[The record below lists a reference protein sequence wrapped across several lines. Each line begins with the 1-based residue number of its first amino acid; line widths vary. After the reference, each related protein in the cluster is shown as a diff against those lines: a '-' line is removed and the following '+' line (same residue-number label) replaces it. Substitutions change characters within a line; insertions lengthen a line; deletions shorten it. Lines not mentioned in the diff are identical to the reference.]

1 MDLCL
6 DWWVSS
12 PYNEVDTLLFK
23 LLTVN
28 LFYFG
33 DNQCVFE
40 EHQLSRLEV
49 EVKFPSCTI
58 VSVKELFI
66 MGWRQ
71 LILRLMR
78 IELILFA
85 LLTKSLLHHG
95 IGESVLETMAV
106 AAVKRCFGSGL
117 SYSLTEPLSPIGELV
132 YIMV

>member
-6 DWWVSS
+6 DWWVLS

-78 IELILFA
+78 IELILIA
-85 LLTKSLLHHG
+85 LLIKSLLHHG
-95 IGESVLETMAV
+95 IGDRALETMTV
-106 AAVKRCFGSGL
+106 AAVKR
-117 SYSLTEPLSPIGELV
+117 
-132 YIMV
+132 

>member
-6 DWWVSS
+6 DWWVLS

-40 EHQLSRLEV
+40 EHQLSRLKV

-95 IGESVLETMAV
+95 IGESVLETVAV

>member
-6 DWWVSS
+6 DWLVSS

-23 LLTVN
+23 LLIVN

-33 DNQCVFE
+33 DIQCVFE
-40 EHQLSRLEV
+40 EHQLSKLEV

-95 IGESVLETMAV
+95 IGESVLETVAV

-117 SYSLTEPLSPIGELV
+117 SYSLTEPFSSIGELV

>member
-95 IGESVLETMAV
+95 ISESVLEIMAV

-117 SYSLTEPLSPIGELV
+117 SYSLTEPLSLICELV
-132 YIMV
+132 YIMA

>member
-6 DWWVSS
+6 DWWVLS

-33 DNQCVFE
+33 DNQYVFE

-71 LILRLMR
+71 QILRLMR

-95 IGESVLETMAV
+95 IGESVLETVAV

-117 SYSLTEPLSPIGELV
+117 SYSSSFD
-132 YIMV
+132 